1 MPMPFDQRTSLVAGT
16 LTAIGA
22 SLCCV
27 VPLVLLALG
36 IGGAW
41 VADLTALEPYRPIFA
56 GLTLAFLAL
65 AFHRLYLTRRK
76 CAPGAPCADDRV
88 VRRQRSIFWVVTAV
102 LLALLALPWSAPLFY

>member
-1 MPMPFDQRTSLVAGT
+1 MPFNEKTSLIASA
-16 LTAIGA
+16 LAALGA

-41 VADLTALEPYRPIFA
+41 VTHLTALEPYRPIFI

-65 AFHRLYLTRRK
+65 AFRRLHLRRRT
-76 CAPGAPCADDRV
+76 CTPDMPCANDRV
-88 VRRQRSIFWVVTAV
+88 VRRQRFIFWVVAAV
-102 LLALLALPWSAPLFY
+102 LLALLAAPWLGSRFN